1 MVGHSLGGSCYWRL
15 RSHTH
20 AVHLGRVLFCGGRVG
35 PIFTTL
41 HNTKNKIT
49 INRLANI
56 TTLDSILSLF
66 KPLACQN
73 TWHLTF
79 LGRHWESKEL
89 SLDVATETGN
99 GSRRFGCTFIPV
111 SSQRQKLVAGAR
123 AFKLNDFSITQ
134 LTKNYQVFT
143 EIYNGT

>member
-1 MVGHSLGGSCYWRL
+1 MAEALVVGRSLGGSCYWRL
-15 RSHTH
+15 RSHTQ
-20 AVHLGRVLFCGGRVG
+20 AVLLGRVLTFGVRVG

-41 HNTKNKIT
+41 HNIKTKTT

-56 TTLDSILSLF
+56 ITLDSIMSLF

-89 SLDVATETGN
+89 SLDVAAEAGN
-99 GSRRFGCTFIPV
+99 GSRRFRCTFIPV
-111 SSQRQKLVAGAR
+111 SS
-123 AFKLNDFSITQ
+123 
-134 LTKNYQVFT
+134 
-143 EIYNGT
+143 